1 VATGVATGAA
11 AAGGGGAAWCV
22 ATVRLAAV
30 LVAAGRDVD
39 ATLCRTVVRLVV
51 VALVLADV
59 SGVAVEMSGTAT
71 VGVASVAGALSVAGA
86 VEGAVCVVSGVA
98 CCASRGVEESAK
110 AAAIAVAPSRAWSL
124 CLVIVSHEPPFR
136 MCGASVIGGSIGNA
150 AQVTAVLLTMRGS
163 RLPALRSE
171 SAALTAGRMA

>member
-1 VATGVATGAA
+1 VV
-11 AAGGGGAAWCV
+11 
-22 ATVRLAAV
+22 V
-30 LVAAGRDVD
+30 LVLVD
-39 ATLCRTVVRLVV
+39 GLL
-51 VALVLADV
+51 

-86 VEGAVCVVSGVA
+86 VDGAVCVVSGVA

-136 MCGASVIGGSIGNA
+136 ICGASVIGGSIGNA
-150 AQVTAVLLTMRGS
+150 AQMPSPRLTIQG
-163 RLPALRSE
+163 LRSGG
-171 SAALTAGRMA
+171 A